1 MTKLPGAGYPVNR
14 PCMRLSLVILMLCL
28 SSAYLQ
34 AQDFSRYERTIF
46 ITEGDTLP
54 YRILFPKSFDS
65 SKKYPVIFFLHGRGE
80 SGSNNED
87 QLRNGGGLFLKPE
100 LRTGY
105 PCIVIAPQC
114 PADSYWSNVKIT
126 TDTAGKRNFSF
137 RKKGRPTKAMRM
149 LLGLVDRI
157 LEKPFIDST
166 QIYAGGLSM
175 GGMGT
180 FELLRRKQGVFAAAF
195 AICGGDEP
203 SNVKKYD
210 DVSLWIFHG
219 GKDDIVSPEFS
230 EAIVRKLEKR
240 KADVK
245 FSLYPEANHNSWDP
259 AFAEPDLM
267 PWLFSKTR
275 IAQP

>member
-1 MTKLPGAGYPVNR
+1 
-14 PCMRLSLVILMLCL
+14 MRLSLLILMLCL
-28 SSAYLQ
+28 SATYLR
-34 AQDFSRYERTIF
+34 AQDFSRYERTVF

-54 YRILFPKSFDS
+54 YRILFPESFNS

-87 QLRNGGGLFLKPE
+87 QLRNGGSLFLKPE
-100 LRTGY
+100 FRTTY

-114 PADSYWSNVKIT
+114 PADSYWSNVKIS
-126 TDTAGKRNFSF
+126 TDTAGKRHFSF
-137 RKKGRPTKAMRM
+137 RKKGKPTKAMRM

-157 LEKPFIDST
+157 LEKPFVDSS

-195 AICGGDEP
+195 AICGGDDP

-219 GKDDIVSPEFS
+219 GKDDIVAPEFS
-230 EAIVRKLEKR
+230 EDIVRKLRKR
-240 KADVK
+240 NADLK

-267 PWLFSKTR
+267 SWLFSKKR
-275 IAQP
+275 ITPMEKSE